1 MKNLPANAGDT
12 GSVSGFGRSPG
23 EANGNPLHYSCLGN
37 PTDRGVWQA
46 TVHVVRKESDTTE
59 RLKKRATM
67 SVKGTKHSESVP
79 CWNSST
85 WPPDAKNWL
94 IGKDPGDGK
103 GWRQEEK
110 GTTKDE
116 MVGWHYWLNGHES
129 EQAPGVGDR
138 QGDLACCSPWGHK
151 QSDKTEQLNCV
162 HITHFT
168 L

>member
-12 GSVSGFGRSPG
+12 GSVSGFGRSPS

-46 TVHVVRKESDTTE
+46 TVHVVTKESDTTE

-67 SVKGTKHSESVP
+67 SAKGMKHSESVP

-85 WPPDAKNWL
+85 GPPDAKNWL
-94 IGKDPGDGK
+94 IGKDPDDGK
-103 GWRQEEK
+103 DWRQEEK

-138 QGDLACCSPWGHK
+138 QGGLACYSPWGHK
-151 QSDKTEQLNCV
+151 ELDTTEQLNCV
-162 HITHFT
+162 CIIHFT